1 MGVAIYRSRGIELD
15 NVDVSRVNGDCLYIG
30 GTGSPLTWSEDIW
43 YHDSS
48 CDGNGRMGV
57 AVVAG
62 KAVTIERVSFDR
74 ISIIVLD
81 IEPNVASGGARD
93 VYFRD
98 NTIGTFGHSSVYTGY
113 FFGANG
119 NSDAIVDNV
128 VISRNVVEDGTL
140 KTLIEKPNRRNI
152 VMQGN
157 TSRVTTGGP
166 VMRFTGV
173 SGVTVTGNVQPLSS
187 GELASF
193 TSCTNVTYD
202 G

>member
-1 MGVAIYRSRGIELD
+1 MAIYRSRGIELS
-15 NVDVSRVNGDCLYIG
+15 NVDISRVNGDCVYIG
-30 GTGSPLTWSEDIW
+30 GVGSPLTWSQDIW
-43 YHDSS
+43 YRDSS
-48 CDGNGRMGV
+48 CIGNGRMGV
-57 AVVAG
+57 AIVAG
-62 KAVTIERVSFDR
+62 KAVYVERVRFDD
-74 ISIIVLD
+74 IAILVFD

-93 VYFRD
+93 VYLRD
-98 NTIGTFGHSSVYTGY
+98 NTIGSYGHSSVYTGY
-113 FFGANG
+113 FFAANG

-152 VMQGN
+152 VVQGN